1 MLCALTSP
9 EFEAAT
15 DLGAIDPEIVF
26 TRDNFLVAELSVITS
41 SALDIYAG
49 VKSPR
54 IRVKRSKGL
63 RMPQLYLV

>member
-49 VKSPR
+49 VISPR
-54 IRVKRSKGL
+54 IRVKRSKDL

>member
-1 MLCALTSP
+1 MLCALTNP

-26 TRDNFLVAELSVITS
+26 TRDNFLVAELSAITS
-41 SALDIYAG
+41 SALEIYAG
-49 VKSPR
+49 VKSPI
-54 IRVKRSKGL
+54 IRVKRSKDL

>member
-26 TRDNFLVAELSVITS
+26 TRDNFLVAELSVNTS

-54 IRVKRSKGL
+54 IRVKRSKDL